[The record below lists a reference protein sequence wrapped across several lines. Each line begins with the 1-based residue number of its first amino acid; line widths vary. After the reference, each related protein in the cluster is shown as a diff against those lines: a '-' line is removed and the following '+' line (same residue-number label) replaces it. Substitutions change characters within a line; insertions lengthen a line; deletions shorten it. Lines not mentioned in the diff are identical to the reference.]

1 MADFAG
7 GAIQGFVGPTELGAA
22 DDLEAIIVGF
32 IGAAQESL
40 DIAVQ
45 EIESEIIVA
54 IEEVVTGQVFTGHR
68 TSLCAGSA
76 SQVFSRSGTASEDK
90 AAGHSPEGSDKAG
103 HAFKTGGASILA
115 RRVRFPS
122 ASATRKRL

>member
-1 MADFAG
+1 
-7 GAIQGFVGPTELGAA
+7 
-22 DDLEAIIVGF
+22 VGF

-103 HAFKTGGASILA
+103 HAFKIGGRANA
-115 RRVRFPS
+115 RRRVRFPS
-122 ASATRKRL
+122 ASATEKASDQRRSAEPNEAVAGRARSEPE

>member
-7 GAIQGFVGPTELGAA
+7 GAIQGIVGPTELGAA

-68 TSLCAGSA
+68 TSL
-76 SQVFSRSGTASEDK
+76 
-90 AAGHSPEGSDKAG
+90 
-103 HAFKTGGASILA
+103 
-115 RRVRFPS
+115 
-122 ASATRKRL
+122 